1 MGLAWAKCSG
11 DNWSMAQVPARPSM
25 VEFHHYGI
33 SVRDLGRSVDFY
45 CDILGGIV
53 LLPPHTVDEFS
64 FRRAVISLNDSLG
77 IDINEYAMNTGEA
90 FDPVR
95 TGLDHLAFSVSS
107 YDALVAW
114 ADHLDANG
122 VDCSPLRNVEGVGE
136 AFDFR
141 DPDGIQIEFWHLDR
155 GGRWNNHVKQTRNSP
170 GSRGVP

>member
-1 MGLAWAKCSG
+1 
-11 DNWSMAQVPARPSM
+11 MAQVPAPPSM

-53 LLPPHTVDEFS
+53 LLPPHSVDEFS
-64 FRRAVISLNDSLG
+64 FRRAVISLSDSLG

-136 AFDFR
+136 AFDFQ
-141 DPDGIQIEFWHLDR
+141 DPDGIPIEFWHLDQ
-155 GGRWNNHVKQTRNSP
+155 GSSWDSHVKQTRER
-170 GSRGVP
+170 SR